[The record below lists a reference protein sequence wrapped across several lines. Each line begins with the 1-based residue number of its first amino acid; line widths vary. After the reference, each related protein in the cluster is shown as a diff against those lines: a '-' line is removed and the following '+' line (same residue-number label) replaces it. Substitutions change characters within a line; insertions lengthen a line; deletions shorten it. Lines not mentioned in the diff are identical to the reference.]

1 MIKREF
7 NKQQR
12 KNQEYACQLVE
23 TMPNVIFLFSLSQN

>member
-23 TMPNVIFLFSLSQN
+23 TMPNVILFSLSQN